1 MILRRPPAHRARPT
15 DGRGPDRWIVAR
27 PVAQFTAIGLAGLVT
42 VGLAT
47 LVASQ
52 RIGQREAITD
62 VRTTTLVRAQGL
74 VEPVVTDGLIARKPA
89 SLDPVAAAVTHGVLD
104 ANLVR
109 VKIWTASGTIVY
121 SDERRLEGSTYPLED
136 DELDALRTG
145 SIAAGVSNLDK
156 PENRYER
163 GYHKLLEV
171 YLPIRTPSGQR
182 LLFEAYYRF
191 DVVSASADRIWR
203 SFAPVALGA
212 LLVLELLQIPLA
224 WSLARRLRQRQDE
237 REALLHRV
245 LEASDVERR
254 RIAGDLHDGV
264 VQDLT
269 GVTYSLAGA
278 ARARAT
284 PAPTAALL
292 ADAAESVRASVVDLR
307 SLMVDLYPPD
317 LEERGFE
324 SALEDLSGPM
334 SRAGVAATFDVSALT
349 RPLPTPVA
357 TLFYRAGREALRN
370 VLAHAGASS
379 VSIVAGSDA
388 QHAWLRVIDD
398 GVGFDPARAEARA
411 AGGHLGLRTI
421 DGLAR
426 DLGGS
431 LVVTGSGATGTL
443 VELEVPL
450 P

>member
-1 MILRRPPAHRARPT
+1 MTHRRLTPAPT
-15 DGRGPDRWIVAR
+15 AGTGATRDRWIVAR
-27 PVAQFTAIGLAGLVT
+27 PVAQFAAIGLTGLAT
-42 VGLAT
+42 VALAT

-74 VEPVVTDGLIARKPA
+74 VEPVVIDGLSRGEPSAVAR
-89 SLDPVAAAVTHGVLD
+89 VATAVTHGVLD

-109 VKIWTASGTIVY
+109 VKIWTAAGTIVY
-121 SDERRLEGSTYPLED
+121 SDQRRLEGSTYPLDD
-136 DELDALRTG
+136 DEVDALRTG

-191 DVVSASADRIWR
+191 DVVSDSADRIWR

-212 LLVLELLQIPLA
+212 LVVLELLQIPLA

-245 LEASDVERR
+245 MEASDVERR

-269 GVTYSLAGA
+269 GVTYTLAGA
-278 ARARAT
+278 ARARST
-284 PAPTAALL
+284 PGPTAALL
-292 ADAAESVRASVVDLR
+292 GDAAESVRASVVDLR

-334 SRAGVAATFDVSALT
+334 ARAGVAASFDVSELG

-357 TLFYRAGREALRN
+357 TLFYRAAREALRN
-370 VLAHAGASS
+370 VLAHAGATT
-379 VSIVAGSDA
+379 VTVRAGSDDRR
-388 QHAWLRVIDD
+388 AWLRVADD

-411 AGGHLGLRTI
+411 AEGHLGLRTL

-431 LVVTGSGATGTL
+431 LAVGAGTTGGTRL
-443 VELEVPL
+443 ELEVPL